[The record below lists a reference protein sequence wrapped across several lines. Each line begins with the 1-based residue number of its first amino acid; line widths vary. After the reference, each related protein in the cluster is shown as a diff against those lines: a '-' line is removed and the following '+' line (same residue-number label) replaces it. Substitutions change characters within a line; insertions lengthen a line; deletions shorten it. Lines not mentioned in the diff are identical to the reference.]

1 LISQNR
7 YNSDDYCVINHY
19 LGEEMDRQTLV
30 RQFCTPPPQEEIPFD
45 RKAFAHAQVQEIV
58 FEDRVLRAY
67 SLGTGRDVL
76 LVHGWGSRASHMALL
91 ARFLESK
98 GFHVLVF
105 DAPAHGDSKKS
116 DRTDVSS
123 MFEFGRAIACVAE
136 TLNDLFAVIGHSLGA
151 LAAGFVAAGTG
162 QFSQYQISTKNLVL
176 ISAPENLSTVL
187 KNYCKN
193 RNEMTTLDD
202 LTKGLEDAFNFKV
215 DDYHL
220 SSAVSQI
227 NDPILIAHDKLDEE
241 IPVSDAHS
249 LKESNV
255 NADLK
260 LTNGLGHN
268 KILASRGMFQSIFDF
283 LS

>member
-1 LISQNR
+1 
-7 YNSDDYCVINHY
+7 
-19 LGEEMDRQTLV
+19 MDRQTLV

-45 RKAFAHAQVQEIV
+45 RKAFAHAQIQEIV

-91 ARFLESK
+91 ARFLERK

-105 DAPAHGDSKKS
+105 DAPAHGDSRKADTQ
-116 DRTDVSS
+116 DRSS

-151 LAAGFVAAGTG
+151 LASGFVTAGTG
-162 QFSQYQISTKNLVL
+162 QFSQYQISTQNLVL
-176 ISAPENLSTVL
+176 ISAPDNLTTVL
-187 KNYCKN
+187 ENYCKN
-193 RNEMTTLDD
+193 RNEMTTLYD
-202 LTKGLEDAFNFKV
+202 LTKGLEEAFDFKI

-227 NDPILIAHDKLDEE
+227 NVPFLVAHDKQDEE
-241 IPVSDAHS
+241 IPVSDALS

-255 NADLK
+255 HAELI

-268 KILASRGMFQSIFDF
+268 KILTSREMFQSIFDF
-283 LS
+283 LCEDNR